1 MMNCIPH
8 CQPKES
14 PLTYANSINTSNTAN
29 PSYYSPTNADPSEP
43 QDARISASI
52 SNASVPDLTG
62 CGMLKR
68 GRTITAHP
76 PTTTTSAVAVTS
88 ARSVNHLTKYG
99 DRVLT
104 LPKGLM
110 LSCDRV
116 CCGRQASTEV
126 FCCAFFCLLTA
137 ANNGQTEGVSHS
149 LDRQKRKIKE
159 EGTCCL
165 SLPPHP
171 AFTSISSNGSDCVM
185 GSGSLPLLT
194 TRQDN

>member
-62 CGMLKR
+62 
-68 GRTITAHP
+68 
-76 PTTTTSAVAVTS
+76 
-88 ARSVNHLTKYG
+88 
-99 DRVLT
+99 
-104 LPKGLM
+104 
-110 LSCDRV
+110 
-116 CCGRQASTEV
+116 
-126 FCCAFFCLLTA
+126 LTA

-159 EGTCCL
+159 
-165 SLPPHP
+165 
-171 AFTSISSNGSDCVM
+171 
-185 GSGSLPLLT
+185 
-194 TRQDN
+194 